1 MKQMTLWELGK
12 TTDSVV
18 NPIWEQLDKV
28 AKSDTVTRLSLL
40 MTKVVSPDHNAAPKE
55 QETPH
60 DA

>member
-28 AKSDTVTRLSLL
+28 AKRDTVTRLSLL
-40 MTKVVSPDHNAAPKE
+40 MTKAASSDHNPAPKE
-55 QETPH
+55 REIPH